1 MEVVIDITYLFPV
14 VVKIISLVVV
24 IGIKSLEEVIKII
37 VEDTIRIMD

>member
-37 VEDTIRIMD
+37 VEDIRIMD